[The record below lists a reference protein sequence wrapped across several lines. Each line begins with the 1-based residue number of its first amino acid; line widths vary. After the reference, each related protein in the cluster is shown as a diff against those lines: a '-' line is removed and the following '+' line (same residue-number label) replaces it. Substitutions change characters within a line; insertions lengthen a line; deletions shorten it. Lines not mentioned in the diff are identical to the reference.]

1 MNYGKSI
8 FVGQGLDHL
17 FLKIVISIRV
27 FPVINLYFLHLQ
39 NSTSCTS
46 ARRRLAKIDFLIT
59 RVQLFSHLVKKVGRI
74 TVFTGGETETEPK
87 NADDGSSPWLE
98 MKQPKHGELLLELS
112 RIGVGALYE
121 WEEKDNE
128 SMRTPA
134 GGLPCERVD

>member
-8 FVGQGLDHL
+8 FVGQGLHHL
-17 FLKIVISIRV
+17 FLKIVISVRI
-27 FPVINLYFLHLQ
+27 FPVTNLYFLHIQ
-39 NSTSCTS
+39 NSTSCTCS
-46 ARRRLAKIDFLIT
+46 RRRLAKIDFLIT

-74 TVFTGGETETEPK
+74 TVFTSGKTEPQ
-87 NADDGSSPWLE
+87 NADDGSSPWRDL
-98 MKQPKHGELLLELS
+98 KQPKHRELLLELS

-121 WEEKDNE
+121 WEERDNE